1 MGCSLTS
8 IIVSINPEDRGLDVA
23 CMHHVETRV
32 PLNFWLS
39 STLTRICY
47 VMSCHIS
54 CVFIVLSTVQG
65 QGGHSSSI
73 PFCYIAMS
81 KSAQREAVAILFLP
95 KKECAKEDL
104 MYLAGFHTEGAGI
117 PPPLPP
123 ATIFPPV
130 TISSPLEILK
140 LSMVI
145 NVLSQLLNNSLV
157 PDCVR
162 SNLRW
167 SKFKISWGS
176 MPPDPPS
183 RHTLLSSCYHH
194 VPSPPPIPPTLR
206 R

>member
-1 MGCSLTS
+1 MCGGCLMGCSRTS

-95 KKECAKEDL
+95 KKKKMCKRR
-104 MYLAGFHTEGAGI
+104 
-117 PPPLPP
+117 
-123 ATIFPPV
+123 
-130 TISSPLEILK
+130 S
-140 LSMVI
+140 
-145 NVLSQLLNNSLV
+145 NVLSRVSYRGGW
-157 PDCVR
+157 D
-162 SNLRW
+162 
-167 SKFKISWGS
+167 
-176 MPPDPPS
+176 
-183 RHTLLSSCYHH
+183 
-194 VPSPPPIPPTLR
+194 SPPPPSSHNFPPSHNSLPLGNLEIEYGY
-206 R
+206 